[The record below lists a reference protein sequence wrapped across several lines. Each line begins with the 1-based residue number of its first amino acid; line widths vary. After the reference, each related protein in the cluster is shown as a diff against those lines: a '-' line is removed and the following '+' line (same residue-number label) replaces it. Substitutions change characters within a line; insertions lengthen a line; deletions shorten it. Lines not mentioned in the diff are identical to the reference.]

1 MCETSLSAPDRQ
13 RDALSTRQVTDQEA
27 PVRASPRTKT
37 SLPHRSPNATVHAAG
52 LTASY
57 GKAGVLTGDLDF
69 RALPGTEAVYPARAP
84 FHQKQ
89 SALRGQLLGSS
100 GSSGFLPGR
109 DQEPIEQ
116 PGGLRL
122 AARHEVPVAVVGDLD
137 PGVAHIG

>member
-84 FHQKQ
+84 FDQKQ
-89 SALRGQLLGSS
+89 QSS
-100 GSSGFLPGR
+100 TS
-109 DQEPIEQ
+109 
-116 PGGLRL
+116 RL
-122 AARHEVPVAVVGDLD
+122 ASILSQISSARWATQHPQTAANQEAPA
-137 PGVAHIG
+137 PAEIGS